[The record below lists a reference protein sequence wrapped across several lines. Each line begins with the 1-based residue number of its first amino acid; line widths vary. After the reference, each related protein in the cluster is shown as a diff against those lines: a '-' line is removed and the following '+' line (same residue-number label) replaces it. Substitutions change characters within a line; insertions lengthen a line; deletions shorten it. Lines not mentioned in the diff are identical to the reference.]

1 MTTTQLP
8 LVRPG
13 YCRICTC
20 VRLSVANTSGVCDG
34 CSDELA
40 RVKKDGRGVLGR
52 KSCIRCGGWPVVYR
66 SKCAECN
73 RADTRAYR
81 EQARLKYHEKAATV
95 TGAELAPQTLER
107 CA

>member
-1 MTTTQLP
+1 MTAQLP
-8 LVRPG
+8 LCRPG

-34 CSDELA
+34 CEADA
-40 RVKKDGRGVLGR
+40 GRGLNKYVMPPGR
-52 KSCIRCGGWPVVYR
+52 RPAITCRNCGGTEQLR
-66 SKCAECN
+66 GGQCAECK
-73 RADTRAYR
+73 RADARRAYR
-81 EQARLKYHEKAATV
+81 RRQAQYATV